1 MTAIMQVAKRTPG
14 KTRSAFV
21 CPDCRSSLHD
31 LTCDCCQVRYE
42 IVEGIPN
49 LLSRDG
55 RFKSARSIG
64 SVYDYIYS
72 HRRSVWEDQ
81 GRTPEFIEYFAALA
95 AARSTGRILE
105 IGCGEGILLARLQAR
120 EKLAVDISAK
130 ALQLARSRSGAECAA
145 ALAERLPFADSE
157 FDAVFSVGV
166 MEHFLDE
173 NAACAEIR
181 RVLKPRGA
189 YIALIHTARTRA
201 QELQQKIREYLFPRP
216 RPLALAKWLLTKVY
230 RPIHQPILPASIRT
244 KDRWSAS
251 DRPQYLAGLLYA
263 VDQAR
268 HEGREAIAA
277 IEFGVADG
285 HGLLALQV
293 HAAAVERETG
303 CG

>member
-1 MTAIMQVAKRTPG
+1 MQVAKRTPG

-81 GRTPEFIEYFAALA
+81 GRTPEFIEYFAGVV

-201 QELQQKIREYLFPRP
+201 QELQQKIRKYLFPRP
-216 RPLALAKWLLTKVY
+216 RPLAFAKWLQTKVY
-230 RPIHQPILPASIRT
+230 RPIHQPIQRSYTLETGRACLRRHGLEVERVISLATDPGAPLVGPHVVIYVARRADPA
-244 KDRWSAS
+244 
-251 DRPQYLAGLLYA
+251 
-263 VDQAR
+263 
-268 HEGREAIAA
+268 
-277 IEFGVADG
+277 GVARG
-285 HGLLALQV
+285 IRSG
-293 HAAAVERETG
+293 AV
-303 CG
+303 